1 MTTVVFKTE
10 TDGYYYDGAT
20 VTKITDVDYPATT
33 VPGIVYLDDYYFV
46 MTPAAE
52 IFNSAL
58 GNPASWS
65 ALAFVSAE
73 VEPDSGKGIAKWQ
86 NYLVA
91 FGEWTSELFYDAGIA
106 PPASP
111 LSRVSNSVQQIG
123 CVNGRSIAEVDGGL
137 IWIGQ
142 SRSKGRSVYAVKDS
156 FTPQRISTDDID
168 RILDLD
174 DMATVYA
181 WCGKID
187 GHRFYV
193 LTLVDSAIT
202 LVCDID
208 QGLWYQWSTLTAQAS
223 KSVTALT
230 QSNGIATA
238 TVTSHGYSDGDPVT
252 IAGANQAGYNGL
264 KNISYVDANTFTFE
278 VDAATVTPA
287 TGTITSVGY
296 TETYFVGNFYA
307 AAGGKNLIMS
317 GLDGAVYELDKTLL
331 DDNGL
336 PINVVI
342 RTPKFDAENDQYK
355 TLSRLEMIGD
365 KVDSTAY
372 VRWSDDD
379 YVTNTKYRP
388 VDLGAERSILRRCG
402 NFRRRS
408 FEIRHTEPT
417 TFRQSSIEISIEQ
430 GT

>member
-1 MTTVVFKTE
+1 MTTVVFKTA
-10 TDGYYYDGAT
+10 TDGYYYNGTA

-52 IFNSAL
+52 IFNSEL
-58 GNPASWS
+58 GNPASWT
-65 ALAFVSAE
+65 ALAFISAE

-91 FGEWTSELFYDAGIA
+91 FGEWTSELFYDAGVA

-111 LSRVSNSVQQIG
+111 LQRVSNSVQQIG

-137 IWIGQ
+137 MWIGQ
-142 SRSKGRSVYAVKDS
+142 SRSKGRSIYAVRES
-156 FTPQRISTDDID
+156 FNPQRISTDDID

-181 WCGKID
+181 WSGKID

-202 LVCDID
+202 LACDVD

-223 KSVTALT
+223 KSVTTLT
-230 QSNGIATA
+230 QSNGVATA
-238 TVTSHGYSDGDPVT
+238 TVTAHGYSDGDPVT
-252 IAGANQAGYNGL
+252 IAGANQSGYNGL
-264 KNISYVDANTFTFE
+264 KAITYVDANTFTFL
-278 VDAATVTPA
+278 VDSATVTPA

-296 TETYFVGNFYA
+296 DESYFLGNFYA

-317 GLDGAVYELDKTLL
+317 GLDGSVYELDKTLL
-331 DDNGL
+331 DDNGI
-336 PINVVI
+336 PIKFNI
-342 RTPKFDAENDQYK
+342 RTPKYDADNDKFK
-355 TLSRLEMIGD
+355 TQSRLELIGD
-365 KVDSTAY
+365 KVSSTAY

-379 YVTNTKYRP
+379 YVTNTKFRP
-388 VDLGAERSILRRCG
+388 VDLSAKRSAIRRCG
-402 NFRRRS
+402 DFFRRS
-408 FEIRHTEPT
+408 YEIQHISPT
-417 TFRQSSIEISIEQ
+417 AVRLSAIEGDFEQ
-430 GT
+430 GS

>member
-1 MTTVVFKTE
+1 MTTVVFKTA
-10 TDGYYYDGAT
+10 TDGYYYNGTA

-52 IFNSAL
+52 IFNSEL
-58 GNPASWS
+58 GNPASWT
-65 ALAFVSAE
+65 ALAFISAE

-91 FGEWTSELFYDAGIA
+91 FGEWTSELFYDAGVA

-111 LSRVSNSVQQIG
+111 LQRVSNSVQQIG

-137 IWIGQ
+137 MWIGQ
-142 SRSKGRSVYAVKDS
+142 SRSKGRSIYAVRES
-156 FTPQRISTDDID
+156 FNPQRISTDDID

-181 WCGKID
+181 WSGKID

-202 LVCDID
+202 LACDVD

-230 QSNGIATA
+230 QSNGVATA
-238 TVTSHGYSDGDPVT
+238 TVTAHGYSDGDPVT
-252 IAGANQAGYNGL
+252 IAGANQSGYNGL
-264 KNISYVDANTFTFE
+264 KAITYVDANTFTLP
-278 VDAATVTPA
+278 VDSATVTPA

-296 TETYFVGNFYA
+296 DESYFLGNFYA

-317 GLDGAVYELDKTLL
+317 GLDGSVYELDKTLL
-331 DDNGL
+331 DDNGV
-336 PINVVI
+336 PIKFNI
-342 RTPKFDAENDQYK
+342 RTPKYDADNDKFK
-355 TLSRLEMIGD
+355 TQSRLELIGD
-365 KVDSTAY
+365 KVSSTAY

-379 YVTNTKYRP
+379 YVTNTKFRP
-388 VDLGAERSILRRCG
+388 VDLSAKRSVLRRCG
-402 NFRRRS
+402 DFFRRS
-408 FEIRHTEPT
+408 YEIQHISPT
-417 TFRQSSIEISIEQ
+417 AVRLSAIEGDFEQ
-430 GT
+430 GS

>member
-1 MTTVVFKTE
+1 MTTVVFKTA
-10 TDGYYYDGAT
+10 TDGYYYNGTA

-52 IFNSAL
+52 IFNSEL
-58 GNPASWS
+58 GNPASWT
-65 ALAFVSAE
+65 ALAFISAE

-91 FGEWTSELFYDAGIA
+91 FGEWTSELFYDAGVA

-111 LSRVSNSVQQIG
+111 LQRVSNSVQQIG

-137 IWIGQ
+137 MWIGQ
-142 SRSKGRSVYAVKDS
+142 SRSKGRSIYAVRES
-156 FTPQRISTDDID
+156 FNPQRISTDDID

-181 WCGKID
+181 WSGKID

-202 LVCDID
+202 LACDVD

-230 QSNGIATA
+230 QSNGVATA
-238 TVTSHGYSDGDPVT
+238 TVTAHGYSDGDPVT
-252 IAGANQAGYNGL
+252 IAGANQSGYNGL
-264 KNISYVDANTFTFE
+264 KAITYVDANTFTLP
-278 VDAATVTPA
+278 VDSATVTPA

-296 TETYFVGNFYA
+296 DESYFLGNFYA

-317 GLDGAVYELDKTLL
+317 GLDGSVYELDKTLL
-331 DDNGL
+331 DDNGV
-336 PINVVI
+336 PIKFNI
-342 RTPKFDAENDQYK
+342 RTPKYDADNDKFK
-355 TLSRLEMIGD
+355 TQSRLELIGD
-365 KVDSTAY
+365 KVSSTAY

-379 YVTNTKYRP
+379 YVTNTKFRP
-388 VDLGAERSILRRCG
+388 VDLSAKRSAIRRCG
-402 NFRRRS
+402 DFFRRS
-408 FEIRHTEPT
+408 YEIQHISPT
-417 TFRQSSIEISIEQ
+417 AVRLSAIEGDFEQ
-430 GT
+430 GS